1 MDGTGSQDRRCGVE
15 IEFSGLD
22 AHAAAEVIAGAIGGR
37 VERTGRHAGKV
48 LGSAIGDIKV
58 YLDTRYA
65 QPARDPGVIDEVLDA
80 LELREGAAGLLATVM
95 PVPVELVTEPITRAQ
110 FAELDRAIEALRGA
124 GAGDTKAG
132 VLYAYGMH
140 LNPEHDCTS
149 GGGPE
154 RAIRIAAVY
163 AFVERWLRHRKP
175 PDSMRR
181 VTPFVD
187 PYSESY
193 VEELAA
199 AFAGGKAPDMA
210 RFVEL
215 YAEYNPDRNRGLDM
229 WPLIG
234 HLAPRLARRFHDGPI
249 KNARPTFHYRLPDS
263 LVSVPGWSPREELD
277 RWESLERAA
286 DDPASFERLRRAAAA
301 FTGWRIRRPEF
312 YAEIEGVLG

>member
-1 MDGTGSQDRRCGVE
+1 MDGTGSEDRRCGVE

-22 AHAAAEVIAGAIGGR
+22 AHAAADVIAGAIGGT
-37 VERTGRHAGKV
+37 VENTGRHAGV
-48 LGSAIGDIKV
+48 VRGSAIGDVKV

-65 QPARDPGVIDEVLDA
+65 QPAKDPTLVDEVLDA
-80 LELREGAAGLLATVM
+80 LELRDGAAGLLASVM
-95 PVPVELVTEPITRAQ
+95 PVPVEIVTDPITRAQ
-110 FAELDRAIEALRGA
+110 FAELDRAIEALRAA

-132 VLYAYGMH
+132 TLYAYGMH
-140 LNPEHDCTS
+140 LNPEHH
-149 GGGPE
+149 GGPG

-163 AFVERWLRHRKP
+163 AFAERWLRHLRP
-175 PDSMRR
+175 PDNARR

-193 VEELAA
+193 VEELAKE
-199 AFAGGKAPDMA
+199 FSDGREPDMR

-277 RWESLERAA
+277 RWEAMERAA
-286 DDPASFERLRRAAAA
+286 DDPATFERLCRAAAE
-301 FTGWRIRRPEF
+301 FTGWRLPRPQF
-312 YAEIEGVLG
+312 YAEIESVLG

>member
-22 AHAAAEVIAGAIGGR
+22 AHRAAEVIAGAIGGT
-37 VERTGRHAGKV
+37 VEQTGRHAGRV
-48 LGSAIGDIKV
+48 LGSAIGDVKV

-65 QPARDPGVIDEVLDA
+65 QPAKDPTIVDEVLDA
-80 LELREGAAGLLATVM
+80 LELRDGAAGLLASVM
-95 PVPVELVTEPITRAQ
+95 PVPVEIVTEPITRAQ
-110 FAELDRAIEALRGA
+110 FADLDRAIVALRGA
-124 GAGDTKAG
+124 GAGDTKTG
-132 VLYAYGMH
+132 TLYAYGMH
-140 LNPEHDCTS
+140 LNPEHE
-149 GGGPE
+149 GGPE
-154 RAIRIAAVY
+154 RAIRIAAAY
-163 AFVERWLRHRKP
+163 AFVERWLRHLKP
-175 PDSMRR
+175 PDNARR

-193 VEELAA
+193 VEELARE
-199 AFAGGKAPDMA
+199 FAEGREPGMR

-263 LVSVPGWSPREELD
+263 LVAVEGWSPRDELD
-277 RWESLERAA
+277 RWESIERAA
-286 DDPASFERLRRAAAA
+286 DDPETFGRLRHAAAE
-301 FTGWRIRRPEF
+301 FTGWRLPRQQF
-312 YAEIEGVLG
+312 YAAIESVLG